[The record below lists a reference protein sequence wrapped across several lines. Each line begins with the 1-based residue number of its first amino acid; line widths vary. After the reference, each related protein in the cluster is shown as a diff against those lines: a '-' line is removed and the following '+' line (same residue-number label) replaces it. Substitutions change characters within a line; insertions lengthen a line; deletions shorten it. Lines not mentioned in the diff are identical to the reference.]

1 MFGRY
6 RKTAPRTGVRIGPP
20 HAAVK
25 LGTGSAVRSHRR
37 SSAPLWQKCRP
48 TQNRGL
54 RVYLA
59 DGDTPPVEVP
69 P

>member
-20 HAAVK
+20 HSAVK

-37 SSAPLWQKCRP
+37 HWRAMHLLDPMRDVSRQAWPRSGFA
-48 TQNRGL
+48 G
-54 RVYLA
+54 A
-59 DGDTPPVEVP
+59 AH
-69 P
+69 